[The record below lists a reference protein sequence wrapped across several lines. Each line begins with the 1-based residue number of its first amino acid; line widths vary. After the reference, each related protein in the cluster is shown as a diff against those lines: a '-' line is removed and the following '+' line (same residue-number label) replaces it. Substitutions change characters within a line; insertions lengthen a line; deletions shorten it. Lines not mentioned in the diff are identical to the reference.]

1 MIKFYRFAWKRFNR
15 KAKMCF
21 LLNFFTSFVNNCSM
35 VLIPILQKEMIE
47 RMTNS
52 QLKIS
57 YICIYFLCGVAGV
70 LAVIAES
77 VLLSHLERTLQRALQ
92 EELIESA
99 LKNKN
104 PIIESKGPG
113 AYMVS
118 VFGDS
123 EHISNL
129 LETNIVNIF
138 FQCISTIV
146 ILVITAQWSKA
157 FVGIVMVS
165 YLVMIVLHFV
175 SDKAFI
181 KKFQAAR
188 EKIYEANPRVLEC
201 IENRLSVMGFADIN
215 RYMKEI
221 YQIFDERD
229 GFMKQANTINSA
241 SVSALGGIRILAL
254 SIFFIVSVCQM
265 NAGKMEIASF
275 IAMLSYFST
284 IFVPITL
291 LKQYNSNKHQFTMF
305 YNKIKDSLCPE
316 LRLKIPDGEALAL
329 KNCSFSYENASGKK
343 ALSGLSMEVGAKIG
357 VVGLSGEGKSTIIKM
372 VLGELLPTDGVCCY
386 GEKQTSD
393 ISRYL
398 IQTAIRYAPQEP
410 EMFNGN
416 LEFNIT
422 LGKTGISA
430 EAYVKKESECKD
442 CVQKLYDT
450 LKAWNRKEKIRLEK
464 PERELL
470 RELFLLDYA
479 QVQDSSVLECIV
491 QELPED
497 KTWFVEWTAKIEMAR
512 HYYLEEKYNRL
523 LSDLEL
529 LDLEGRK
536 FGQRGCK
543 ISGGEKNKIAIA
555 RFLLPEYGNYFI
567 LDEPF
572 TSLDA
577 ISEGKCL
584 NVLQAYTTGM
594 KGIIISHKMNII
606 SQFAEDIYVLENGTI
621 SEHGRHKELMAKEG
635 LYHRIYTEYTKK
647 TMGVKN

>member
-157 FVGIVMVS
+157 FVGTVMVS

-275 IAMLSYFST
+275 IAMLSYF
-284 IFVPITL
+284 
-291 LKQYNSNKHQFTMF
+291 
-305 YNKIKDSLCPE
+305 
-316 LRLKIPDGEALAL
+316 
-329 KNCSFSYENASGKK
+329 
-343 ALSGLSMEVGAKIG
+343 
-357 VVGLSGEGKSTIIKM
+357 
-372 VLGELLPTDGVCCY
+372 
-386 GEKQTSD
+386 
-393 ISRYL
+393 
-398 IQTAIRYAPQEP
+398 
-410 EMFNGN
+410 
-416 LEFNIT
+416 
-422 LGKTGISA
+422 
-430 EAYVKKESECKD
+430 
-442 CVQKLYDT
+442 
-450 LKAWNRKEKIRLEK
+450 
-464 PERELL
+464 
-470 RELFLLDYA
+470 
-479 QVQDSSVLECIV
+479 
-491 QELPED
+491 
-497 KTWFVEWTAKIEMAR
+497 
-512 HYYLEEKYNRL
+512 
-523 LSDLEL
+523 
-529 LDLEGRK
+529 
-536 FGQRGCK
+536 
-543 ISGGEKNKIAIA
+543 
-555 RFLLPEYGNYFI
+555 
-567 LDEPF
+567 
-572 TSLDA
+572 
-577 ISEGKCL
+577 
-584 NVLQAYTTGM
+584 
-594 KGIIISHKMNII
+594 
-606 SQFAEDIYVLENGTI
+606 
-621 SEHGRHKELMAKEG
+621 
-635 LYHRIYTEYTKK
+635 
-647 TMGVKN
+647 

>member
-329 KNCSFSYENASGKK
+329 KNCFFSYENASGKK

-422 LGKTGISA
+422 LGKAGISA

-470 RELFLLDYA
+470 KELFLLDYA

-584 NVLQAYTTGM
+584 NVLQAYMTGM

-635 LYHRIYTEYTKK
+635 LYHRIYTEYTEK

>member
-1 MIKFYRFAWKRFNR
+1 
-15 KAKMCF
+15 
-21 LLNFFTSFVNNCSM
+21 M

-157 FVGIVMVS
+157 FVGTVMVS

-275 IAMLSYFST
+275 IAMLSYF
-284 IFVPITL
+284 
-291 LKQYNSNKHQFTMF
+291 
-305 YNKIKDSLCPE
+305 
-316 LRLKIPDGEALAL
+316 
-329 KNCSFSYENASGKK
+329 
-343 ALSGLSMEVGAKIG
+343 
-357 VVGLSGEGKSTIIKM
+357 
-372 VLGELLPTDGVCCY
+372 
-386 GEKQTSD
+386 
-393 ISRYL
+393 
-398 IQTAIRYAPQEP
+398 
-410 EMFNGN
+410 
-416 LEFNIT
+416 
-422 LGKTGISA
+422 
-430 EAYVKKESECKD
+430 
-442 CVQKLYDT
+442 
-450 LKAWNRKEKIRLEK
+450 
-464 PERELL
+464 
-470 RELFLLDYA
+470 
-479 QVQDSSVLECIV
+479 
-491 QELPED
+491 
-497 KTWFVEWTAKIEMAR
+497 
-512 HYYLEEKYNRL
+512 
-523 LSDLEL
+523 
-529 LDLEGRK
+529 
-536 FGQRGCK
+536 
-543 ISGGEKNKIAIA
+543 
-555 RFLLPEYGNYFI
+555 
-567 LDEPF
+567 
-572 TSLDA
+572 
-577 ISEGKCL
+577 
-584 NVLQAYTTGM
+584 
-594 KGIIISHKMNII
+594 
-606 SQFAEDIYVLENGTI
+606 
-621 SEHGRHKELMAKEG
+621 
-635 LYHRIYTEYTKK
+635 
-647 TMGVKN
+647 